1 MPVNLEYPE
10 FKETK
15 VQTLP
20 AASLET
26 LKRMREEACSQ
37 SASTDFKLQPQQRFL
52 RRVLS
57 PDSPV
62 RNLLMAHGAGA
73 GKTCAAIQ
81 IAEEYI
87 LRPEFQYKKVLVLA
101 NPSVQENFKSAIFD
115 MSRVVIDNDGIL
127 TSKQCTGRRYLDI
140 LLRIQTEPMRWT
152 DRRVSEQLKSIA
164 QKIIGEFYD
173 FKGYIEFA
181 NELETQRLKGNIDDW
196 IHETFDNRLIIVDEA
211 HTLKDTSEGV
221 IGKKISLALAD
232 IVKTAENV
240 TLVLLTATPMFDR
253 YEEILY
259 YFTIFLWNDRRLG
272 PKESIGSIF
281 NKSGDF
287 VSASAEGKFRGWCQE
302 YVSFI
307 RGDNPFTFPF
317 RLPPPNSMI
326 APPDASRD
334 YKNRV
339 IPATERRKYLP
350 LVQSFVQGTQAEALK
365 KDTSEI
371 QYGVMDTRILC
382 VYPGVQDF
390 TSVFEK
396 GGQDAEYSY
405 RKGIPTFLAPSQVA
419 DYSSKFA
426 LVMKCIEESVGVV
439 FVYSN
444 LVRDGTLPFCM
455 CLEEHGF
462 EPAIGQ
468 RLLKDTSKEIARG
481 SRGKYV
487 SLSDISPADFRNVFH
502 RLKGPSNLAG
512 DDIRIIVGSPKVA
525 EGIDLRF
532 VRQVHVLDPW
542 FNMSRLEQITG
553 RGIRTCSHT
562 LLPFEHQNCTVYYH
576 ICKFSDSKREIRDE
590 TIYRLYVEVKA
601 VAIAK
606 IKRTIM
612 ESAMD
617 CPLQEEVNRLPADWR
632 GLMIP
637 QIRSQRQE
645 PIQIPLEKTFLESFG
660 SSPEDLVCKVTPGVA
675 DPDHVRPLSA
685 ILDVRDEILDKLLKL
700 FARKSVWTLDEMKRT
715 PELRMYD
722 SDSLVYSLQDAIETG
737 FHVKNKSGQV
747 GEIESRGD
755 MYAFGNGNLQER
767 MFPREM
773 GHRIPLPEYEPTKPT
788 ATSTLAEKRASYAWV
803 SDQFSPEVMDW
814 FLVDQGMT
822 QEEKIDHL
830 KTIDWK
836 NPPIYAK
843 NIRVGSMY
851 VFGPK
856 KILNSSFEEFTP
868 IGEEADALRKWVD
881 EKIEEYIRAR
891 TQIYATV
898 KDGALLF
905 NLDEKAS
912 TLKPAERSKV
922 ISGRACTSYHE
933 STLNLF
939 IEWVSGSPFP
949 NNVKI
954 KIDRCQYMSL
964 AIRDAILKKKEGIV
978 WWTPEEWSF
987 FMEESARIR
996 KELVSRIK

>member
-10 FKETK
+10 FKETR
-15 VQTLP
+15 VDTLP
-20 AASLET
+20 PASLET

-87 LRPEFQYKKVLVLA
+87 LRPEFEYKKVLVLA
-101 NPSVQENFKSAIFD
+101 NLSVQENFKSAIFD
-115 MSRVVIDNDGIL
+115 MSRVVIDNEGLL
-127 TSKQCTGRRYLDI
+127 TSKQCTGRRYLDM

-152 DRRVSEQLKSIA
+152 DRRVSEQLKGIA
-164 QKIIGEFYD
+164 QKIIGEFYE
-173 FKGYIEFA
+173 FKGYITFA
-181 NELETQRLKGNIDDW
+181 NEIESHTLTGDIDKW

-221 IGKKISLALAD
+221 TGKKTSIALAD
-232 IVKTAENV
+232 IVKKANNV

-259 YFTIFLWNDRRLG
+259 YFTLFLWNDRKLGHKETLG
-272 PKESIGSIF
+272 PIF
-281 NKSGDF
+281 TKAGEF
-287 VSASAEGKFRGWCQE
+287 VSGTAERKFRGWCQE

-317 RLPPPNSMI
+317 RLSPPDDMI
-326 APPDASRD
+326 APPNTSRD

-339 IPATERRKYLP
+339 IPAEERRKYLP
-350 LVQSFVQGTQAEALK
+350 LTQSFVQGVQAEALK
-365 KDTSEI
+365 QDKSEI
-371 QYGVMDTRILC
+371 QYGDIGDTRHIC
-382 VYPGVQDF
+382 VFPQEDFDRTFESGGDSADYAYRQGV
-390 TSVFEK
+390 VK
-396 GGQDAEYSY
+396 
-405 RKGIPTFLAPSQVA
+405 FLAPSRVA

-426 LVMKCIEESVGVV
+426 LIMKCIEESVGVI

-444 LVRDGTLPFCM
+444 AVRDGAKPFSM

-462 EPAIGQ
+462 EPATGK
-468 RLLKDTSKEIARG
+468 RLLRETSNEIARG
-481 SRGKYV
+481 SRGKYIF
-487 SLSDISPADFRNVFH
+487 LSEISDADLKNVFH
-502 RLKGPSNLAG
+502 RLRQPGNVGG
-512 DDIRIIVGSPKVA
+512 DDIRVIVGSPKVA
-525 EGIDLRF
+525 EGVDMRYI
-532 VRQVHVLDPW
+532 RQVHVLDPW

-553 RGIRTCSHT
+553 RGIRTCSHR

-576 ICKFSDSKREIRDE
+576 ICKFTDSKREIRDE

-601 VAIAK
+601 VSIAK
-606 IKRTIM
+606 IKRVIM

-645 PIQIPLEKTFLESFG
+645 PIEIPLEKTFLESFG
-660 SSPEDLVCKVTPGVA
+660 SSPEDLVCKTVPGKS
-675 DPDHVRPLSA
+675 DPDHTRPLSA
-685 ILDVRDEILDKLLKL
+685 VLDVRDEILDKLVKL
-700 FARKSVWTLDEMKRT
+700 FARKSVWSFAEMKKT
-715 PELRMYD
+715 PELRVYD
-722 SDSLVYSLQDAIETG
+722 PDTLIYILQDAIETG
-737 FHVKNKSGQV
+737 FQVKNKAGQV

-755 MYAFGNGNLQER
+755 MYAFGKGNLQER
-767 MFPREM
+767 MFPPET
-773 GHRIPLPEYEPTKPT
+773 GQLVPLAEETIEIQK
-788 ATSTLAEKRASYAWV
+788 STLAEKRASYKWV
-803 SDQFSPEVMDW
+803 VDTFPPEVLDW
-814 FLVDQGMT
+814 FIVDQVMT

-830 KTIDWK
+830 KTVDWK
-836 NPPIYAK
+836 NPPLYAER
-843 NIRVGSMY
+843 IRVGNMY
-851 VFGPK
+851 AIAPN
-856 KILNSSFEEFTP
+856 KILNSAFEEFTP
-868 IGEEADALRKWVD
+868 IGEDADTIKKWVN
-881 EKIEEYIRAR
+881 EKKEEYLR
-891 TQIYATV
+891 TRKQLYATV
-898 KDGALLF
+898 KDGTLQF

-922 ISGRACTSYHE
+922 ISGRACTNYPE
-933 STLNLF
+933 SLLKLLVEN
-939 IEWVSGSPFP
+939 ISGSPFP
-949 NNVKI
+949 NAVKT
-954 KIDRCQYMSL
+954 KLDRCQFISL
-964 AIRDAILKKKEGIV
+964 LIRDAILKKKEGML

-987 FMEESARIR
+987 FTEDSTR
-996 KELVSRIK
+996 KELLSRIK